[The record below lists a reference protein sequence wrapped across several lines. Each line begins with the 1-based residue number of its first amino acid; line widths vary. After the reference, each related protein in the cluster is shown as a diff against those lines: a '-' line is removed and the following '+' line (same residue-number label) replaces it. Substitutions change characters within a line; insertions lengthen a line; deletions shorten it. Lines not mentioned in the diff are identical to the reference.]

1 VITFF
6 TRMNVICHKNK
17 KQNNKLEILK
27 LNFFFGPTLKIQ
39 FLIKKHVQKH
49 KKYLF

>member
-1 VITFF
+1 MTFF

-27 LNFFFGPTLKIQ
+27 LNPKNTVSYKKTCTKTQKI
-39 FLIKKHVQKH
+39 FVLAYKLI
-49 KKYLF
+49 